1 MKEDYYYY
9 ILFLSYLETL
19 FFFVVLEINYRT
31 GLEDV
36 VFFIVYIPL
45 YAYFLFYMLDL
56 HIVKTMY
63 WMTVI
68 YVPIFYLYYKI
79 YRRK

>member
-45 YAYFLFYMLDL
+45 YAYFLFYTLDL

>member
-45 YAYFLFYMLDL
+45 YAYFLFYILDL

-63 WMTVI
+63 
-68 YVPIFYLYYKI
+68 
-79 YRRK
+79 